1 MITTIYTV
9 VYNKYNFFNVTLKTR
24 IEESIIFTLSQH
36 SNS

>member
-9 VYNKYNFFNVTLKTR
+9 VYNKYNFFNVTLKT